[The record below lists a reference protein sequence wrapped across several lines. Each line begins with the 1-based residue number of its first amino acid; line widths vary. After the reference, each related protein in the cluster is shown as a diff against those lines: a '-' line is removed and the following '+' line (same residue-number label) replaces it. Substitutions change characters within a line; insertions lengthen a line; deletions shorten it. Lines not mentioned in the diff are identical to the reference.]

1 MNGDKF
7 HLILTIAL
15 AGIVGFGAAHILG
28 SADAIAY
35 PTGSAVSYGSNPV
48 MAMGGGDGSQI
59 AFSTTLATA
68 PTDQRI
74 IISDVIISTG
84 WPALNQDCMSGVK
97 IETSGG
103 DVLASFTLV
112 GVQEMTAGYATQPS
126 SISHAFSSGLPVPVG
141 EDLIVSH
148 ASIDSTF
155 RLCAIAYTLSGYYAE
170 P

>member
-1 MNGDKF
+1 MNVDKF
-7 HLILTIAL
+7 HLILTVAL

-35 PTGSAVSYGSNPV
+35 PTGSTVSYGSNPIV
-48 MAMGGGDGSQI
+48 AMGGGDGSYA

-68 PTDQRI
+68 PSDQQI

-84 WPALNQDCMSGVK
+84 WPALNQDCMSSVK

-103 DVLASFTLV
+103 DVLASFVLV
-112 GVQEMTAGYATQPS
+112 GVLEMTASYATQPS
-126 SISHAFSSGLPVPVG
+126 SISHAFSGGLPVPAG
-141 EDLIVSH
+141 DDLIVSH
-148 ASIDSTF
+148 ASIDSAF
-155 RLCAIAYTLSGYYAE
+155 RLCGIAYTLSGYYAE